1 MTHNDHR
8 SLAGRLPFWH
18 FEDTPEGETL
28 MVYNDGS
35 LGCGF
40 HLQGADISCADDRQ
54 INELNAAL
62 GGLLASLAEGTRV
75 QAFYRLSTSGGGLPE
90 AHEKASQDSPKNY
103 APIRDS
109 RLRSLEED
117 ENAGDIFTPEVF
129 IFVRGRTHRLQKRR
143 FWQTPRKFE
152 QITKR
157 DFEEHKKDFL
167 RSQRTILMHL
177 QQAGL
182 KPEKLDKDAW
192 FKLIFEYLNPDRSEK
207 IATPRLREPEYDIFC
222 EPLNSQAVL
231 TDIHVHKD
239 RLELGGLSLRTISL
253 KTLPEGETWAS
264 MVDGLLKS
272 LPFHFWVSQTTEIG
286 DQKQETDKLQLSR
299 RLANAMAGGSNG
311 VTDLESESKLR
322 HTEELLSEL
331 LEGSQKVVRSGFN
344 VTIWGESEEELD
356 DRSDSFL
363 RAFQSMGGSEG
374 LVETL
379 PLADSYFSN
388 IPGACEVFRG
398 KKMKTDNCAH
408 LMPVYSHWKGNAKP
422 VCLFKNRDGGLV
434 GYDPFAPELPSW
446 NALIFASTGAGKS
459 FTILQIVMQFY
470 GQRPTPRIVWIDNG
484 ASSERLLDG
493 SILDG
498 QFIDLSP
505 ESNIRINPF
514 DLSEGETAPSPSK
527 IKFVLAVLEQ
537 IFKEREGNGLP
548 KKHTAQIEELIYRTY
563 EESKD
568 IPTLGGLKKILDL
581 HESPEMRE
589 YGQMLFSWTGNT
601 AYGRLLDGKT
611 NVEMGK
617 NLITVE
623 TKGLDA
629 HPDLQNVMLLNFTE
643 FIKTKAANDTLRPT
657 LLIIDEAWKLLG
669 SPSGKDFV
677 TEAFRTFRKF
687 GAAIWCISQNYK
699 DFLRDVATADSILP
713 NTASIFVLKQSKIDW
728 DDFQKRLQLGQTET
742 EVGKGLVSM
751 KGEYSEALLIQGDD
765 RTVLRI
771 EADPLAYWIATTDP
785 ADKKVI
791 AETEKA
797 NPGLPKLEI
806 LQMLAKSGRG
816 GGTKSP

>member
-1 MTHNDHR
+1 MTHNEHR

-18 FEDTPEGETL
+18 FEDTPGGETL
-28 MVYNDGS
+28 MVYGDGS
-35 LGCGF
+35 LGRGF
-40 HLQGADISCADDRQ
+40 RLRGADISCADDGR

-62 GGLLASLAEGTRV
+62 GGLLASLPEGTRI
-75 QAFYRLSTSGGGLPE
+75 QTFYRLSPSGGGLPE
-90 AHEKASQDSPKNY
+90 AHEEASRGSPGNY
-103 APIRDS
+103 APVRNS
-109 RLRSLEED
+109 RLRCLKED
-117 ENAGDIFTPEVF
+117 TKEGGIFTPEVF
-129 IFVRGRTHRLQKRR
+129 VFARGRPHRFQKRR
-143 FWQTPRKFE
+143 LWQPPRRFE
-152 QITKR
+152 RITR
-157 DFEEHKKDFL
+157 TEFEEHRKDFL
-167 RSQRTILMHL
+167 KLQRALLTHL
-177 QQAGL
+177 RHAGL
-182 KPEKLDKDAW
+182 GPQGLDKEEW
-192 FKLIFEYLNPDRSEK
+192 FKLIFGYLNPDRSEK
-207 IATPRLREPEYDIFC
+207 IGTPKLREAEHDVFC

-239 RLELGGLSLRTISL
+239 RLEIGGLSLRSISL
-253 KTLPEGETWAS
+253 KTLPEGETQAS
-264 MVDGLLKS
+264 MVDGFLKS

-286 DQKQETDKLQLSR
+286 NQKQETDKLQLGR

-311 VTDLESESKLR
+311 VADLESESKLR

-344 VTIWGESEEELD
+344 ITVWGEDEEELD
-356 DRSDSFL
+356 EKSDSVL
-363 RAFQSMGGSEG
+363 RALQSMGGSEG

-379 PLADSYFSN
+379 PLADSFFSD
-388 IPGACEVFRG
+388 IPGACEVSRG

-459 FTILQIVMQFY
+459 FTILQTVMQFY

-484 ASSERLLDG
+484 ASSERVLDK

-514 DLSEGETAPSPSK
+514 DLAEGETVPPPSK

-537 IFKEREGNGLP
+537 IFKEREGGGLP
-548 KKHTAQIEELIYRTY
+548 KRHAARLEELIYQAY
-563 EESKD
+563 GKSED
-568 IPTLGGLKKILDL
+568 VPTLGDFKKILDL

-601 AYGRLLDGKT
+601 AYGKLLDGKT
-611 NVEMGK
+611 NVETDGS
-617 NLITVE
+617 LTTVE
-623 TKGLDA
+623 AKGLDA
-629 HPDLQNVMLLNFTE
+629 YPDLQNVMLLNFTE
-643 FIKTKAANDTLRPT
+643 FIKTKAANDTSRPT
-657 LLIIDEAWKLLG
+657 LLIVDEAWKLLD
-669 SPSGKDFV
+669 SPSGRDFV

-699 DFLRDVATADSILP
+699 DFLRDGATADSILP

-728 DDFQKRLQLGQTET
+728 EDFQKRLQLGEAET
-742 EVGKGLVSM
+742 EAAKGLVSV
-751 KGEYSEALLIQGDD
+751 KGEYSEALLVQGDD
-765 RTVLRI
+765 RAILRI

-785 ADKKVI
+785 ADKRAI
-791 AETEKA
+791 AETGKA
-797 NPGLPKLEI
+797 NPELSKLETLEI
-806 LQMLAKSGRG
+806 LARKGRG
-816 GGTKSP
+816 GGTDRP